1 MSGVVPEGAVRWSI
15 NRAAGEFNVTH
26 QTLNKRLLVKG
37 LKPGEDGKYST
48 QEICGAVFGDKEG
61 ERIRLLKEQADKI
74 ELENA
79 QTRREQAPMI
89 QVEKVWVG
97 WALAIRDAVRDQEI
111 PHEMKQAILTAVRDV
126 DPEEYFKEEDPDAAE
141 TE

>member
-1 MSGVVPEGAVRWSI
+1 MPLPSPEGAIRWTV
-15 NRAAGEFNVTH
+15 NRAAGEFGTTH
-26 QTLNKRLLVKG
+26 QTLTRRLLALGVV
-37 LKPGEDGKYST
+37 PAEDGFYST
-48 QEICGAVFGDKEG
+48 KQIASAVFGDKDG

-79 QTRREQAPMI
+79 QTRREQAPMV